1 MNRPNANERAR
12 VALEA
17 GQAEEAAQIA
27 AEVLEGGNAD
37 FEIRLIYAHSCMDLS
52 WPQAALRWLLDFPQ
66 VDEEDEIR
74 RLMMLGY
81 LREAMGDP
89 VAAREHCNEVLQLD
103 PSNCSA
109 MALIGTIDL
118 DDGYGGRAQ
127 ASAAKIATLE
137 SIKSSLDN
145 TSALLEIQRTEAENK
160 RLKAEV
166 ETIGNCSPVFDC
178 AIRSLQDQLLKMSSE
193 IHSDVV
199 SNYRSIPE
207 RISPDS
213 GKQICEIK
221 VSGGVNWDFMISV
234 NTRRS
239 EIDRGDPP
247 YLSISSGEI
256 NLEIDPENENGR
268 VVTIVQGGGRDAIH
282 DTGPMNDYHPVID
295 KAVGYL
301 IAATSEFNEK
311 QTKAPQTH

>member
-1 MNRPNANERAR
+1 MLQVILQSLVGLALMVLGIDKIRPSFVEKHRWGYHYSFGVLGALFIALAAWQYLDQETKDRENTKQLREIKEAQLIESKKQDAIF
-12 VALEA
+12 VA
-17 GQAEEAAQIA
+17 IA
-27 AEVLEGGNAD
+27 ANPSMPN
-37 FEIRLIYAHSCMDLS
+37 EIKTRAI
-52 WPQAALRWLLDFPQ
+52 
-66 VDEEDEIR
+66 
-74 RLMMLGY
+74 
-81 LREAMGDP
+81 EA
-89 VAAREHCNEVLQLD
+89 N
-103 PSNCSA
+103 
-109 MALIGTIDL
+109 
-118 DDGYGGRAQ
+118 DGFQ
-127 ASAAKIATLE
+127 KLNAKIATLE